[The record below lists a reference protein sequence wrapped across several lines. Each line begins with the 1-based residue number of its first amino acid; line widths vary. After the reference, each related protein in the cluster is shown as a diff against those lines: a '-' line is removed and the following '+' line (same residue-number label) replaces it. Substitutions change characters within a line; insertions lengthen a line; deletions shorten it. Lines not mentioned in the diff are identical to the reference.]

1 MPTASRRRSTRSP
14 TEDEASDVTLREG
27 NLQAPTRHP
36 LEWRDPEF
44 YDEAALYREQERIF
58 DICHGCRRCVS
69 LCGAFPTLFDLVD
82 ESSTMEV
89 DGVAKADYWKVVDQC
104 YLCDVCYMT
113 KCPYVPPH
121 PWNVDFPHLMLR
133 AKAYRFRNRPVSARD
148 RLLTS
153 TDAVGKLATIPI
165 VVQAVNKANS
175 SAPVRKV
182 MQSVIGVA
190 EEAWL
195 PPYAERRFRESAPPS
210 LKWPVRD
217 GQRSPGKVAI
227 FATCYVNY
235 NEPGIGN
242 DLLRLLT
249 HFEVPYEVV
258 ASEVCCGMPKLEI
271 GDLER
276 VEALASLNIPVLAPL
291 ARAGYAIVTPVPS
304 CTLMFK
310 QELPLLFPEDA
321 DVQAVA
327 DAMFDPFEYFVLRER
342 DGLLDKSFKRGLG
355 KVSYHIPCHSRVQN
369 VGQKTREALEW
380 IPDTTVNTVER
391 CAGHDGTWGVK
402 REFFADSMKIGK
414 PVFAR
419 MADGEPDYISSDCP
433 IAGRRIEQGI
443 AQAGG
448 EGKARK
454 LHPLTLLCIAYGL
467 A

>member
-1 MPTASRRRSTRSP
+1 M
-14 TEDEASDVTLREG
+14 TLREG
-27 NLQAPTRHP
+27 NLQSPTRHP
-36 LEWRDPEF
+36 LAWRDPEF
-44 YDEAALYREQERIF
+44 YDEAALYKEQERIF

-153 TDAVGKLATIPI
+153 TDAVGKLATIPV

-175 SAPVRKV
+175 SPLVRKV

-190 EEAWL
+190 EDAWL

-227 FATCYVNY
+227 FSTCYVNY

-249 HFEVPYEVV
+249 HFEVPYQVV
-258 ASEVCCGMPKLEI
+258 AGDACCGMPKLEI

-276 VEALASLNIPVLAPL
+276 VESLASRNIAVLAPL

-310 QELPLLFPEDA
+310 QELPLLFPDDS

-391 CAGHDGTWGVK
+391 CAGHDGSWGVK

-414 PVFAR
+414 PVFSR
-419 MADGEPDYISSDCP
+419 MADGDPDFISSDCP

-443 AQAGG
+443 AQGSG

-467 A
+467 G